1 MPCDREE
8 QLTAEPTNNSI
19 PKRKPVWVRRAW
31 GLLQWLVASAVLFFA
46 LMVILIAIEP
56 LGAPDAPAGLHF
68 TAVATLALV
77 GILLTPPAF
86 FRLPK
91 AGKIAA
97 FVGVP
102 FAIVF
107 VATAFAQIQKAYEAT
122 PEGAKAAAE
131 EEAKTL
137 RNEQLDRAQVEEDR
151 LAAKQQA
158 AEEAEAEAM
167 RQTAAEMEEAEAKL
181 SDCLTIF
188 GEGVPDLKDRVK
200 ERLNNPRSF
209 EHVDTTFFGATGI
222 NTFMQFRAENAFG
235 GTVTSRVRARVD
247 PDTCKVTELEEF
259 SS

>member
-1 MPCDREE
+1 MTD
-8 QLTAEPTNNSI
+8 EPTNHSRSN
-19 PKRKPVWVRRAW
+19 PKPTWARRAW
-31 GLLQWLVASAVLFFA
+31 GLLQWLVAGAVLFFA
-46 LMVILIAIEP
+46 LMVILIAFEP
-56 LGAPDAPAGLHF
+56 LRAPDAPAGLHY
-68 TAVATLALV
+68 TAVTSLALIAV
-77 GILLTPPAF
+77 LLTPPAF

-91 AGKIAA
+91 NGKIAVYVA
-97 FVGVP
+97 VP
-102 FAIVF
+102 FAMVF
-107 VATAFAQIQKAYEAT
+107 VTAAFAQIQKAYEAT

-131 EEAKTL
+131 EEARTL
-137 RNEQLDRAQVEEDR
+137 RIEELDRAQAEKDR
-151 LAAKQQA
+151 LAAKQEA

-188 GEGVPDLKDRVK
+188 GGGVPDLKDRVK
-200 ERLNNPRSF
+200 EGLNNPRSF
-209 EHVDTTFFGATGI
+209 EHVDTTFFGVTGI